1 MNYIDFHC
9 DTASRLFYKDKELFR
24 NDFSVDIE
32 KMIKGECL
40 AQFFAMFIN
49 NKDLKSPFLTASD
62 MIDNFNKELI
72 KNKDYIAL
80 ALDYKTL
87 TENKGSNR
95 MSAFLTIEEGEA
107 LEGNIDNLKFFYDK
121 GIRLITLTWNYENS
135 IGYPHIMKEKACSGL
150 KKFGKELVQAMN
162 HYKILIDVSHL
173 NDGGFN
179 DVLNLSKYP
188 VAASHSNSRAVK
200 GHSRNLED
208 DMIRKL
214 ANSGGIM
221 GLNFCSD
228 FMGENEVTKIED
240 IKKHINHIKNVG
252 GIDVLALGSDF
263 DGISNQVEIKNVSEM
278 DKLHSALKG
287 ELSEDDI
294 EKIYYKNA
302 LRLIKE
308 VL

>member
-87 TENKGSNR
+87 TENKGSNK

-188 VAASHSNSRAVK
+188 VAASHSNSRAIK

-221 GLNFCSD
+221 GLNFCSG

>member
-24 NDFSVDIE
+24 NDFSVDIG
-32 KMIKGECL
+32 KMIKGKCL

-49 NKDLKSPFLTASD
+49 NKDLESPFMIASD
-62 MIDNFNKELI
+62 MIDNFHKELT
-72 KNKDYIAL
+72 KNKDYIEL

-87 TENKGSNR
+87 IENKGSNK

-150 KKFGKELVQAMN
+150 KNFGKELVQAMN
-162 HYKILIDVSHL
+162 HYKMLIDVSHL
-173 NDGGFN
+173 NDSGFN

-188 VAASHSNSRAVK
+188 VLASHSNSRAVK
-200 GHSRNLED
+200 GHSRNLGD

-214 ANSGGIM
+214 AGSGGVM
-221 GLNFCSD
+221 GLNFCSG

-240 IKKHINHIKNVG
+240 MKKHINHIKNVG

-263 DGISNQVEIKNVSEM
+263 DGISNQVEIKNASEM

-302 LRLIKE
+302 LRVIKD

>member
-9 DTASRLFYKDKELFR
+9 DTASRLFYNDKELFR

-32 KMIKGECL
+32 KMIKGKCL

-49 NKDLKSPFLTASD
+49 NKNLESPFKRASD
-62 MIDNFNKELI
+62 MIDNFHKELA
-72 KNKDYIAL
+72 KNKDYISL
-80 ALDYKTL
+80 ALDYESL
-87 TENKGSNR
+87 IENKSLDK

-107 LEGNIDNLKFFYDK
+107 LEGNIHNLKYFYDK
-121 GIRLITLTWNYENS
+121 GIRLITFTWNYENS
-135 IGYPHIMKEKACSGL
+135 IGYPHIMKEKACCGL
-150 KKFGKELVQAMN
+150 KDFGKELVQAMN
-162 HYKILIDVSHL
+162 HYKMIIDVSHL
-173 NDGGFN
+173 NDGGFY
-179 DVLNLSKYP
+179 DVLKISKYP
-188 VAASHSNSRAVK
+188 VVASHSNSRTVK
-200 GHSRNLED
+200 GHSRNLDD

-214 ANSGGIM
+214 ANNGGLM
-221 GLNFCSD
+221 GLNFCAG
-228 FMGENEVTKIED
+228 FMGENETTRIED
-240 IKKHINHIKNVG
+240 MIKQINHIKNMG

-263 DGISNQVEIKNVSEM
+263 DGILNQVEIKDVSEM

-302 LRLIKE
+302 LRVIKD